1 MSSAKIGMNRLLRW
15 KLRSTLRTNRLKQLL
30 EGGSRNT
37 LLLLDLRVSP
47 QYAQSRIKGAL
58 NLCIPTTL
66 LKRATYNLPKLEQT
80 FQSNTDR
87 EEFTKWRET
96 THLVVYDSFSQDK
109 RDAVSGMNMI
119 KKFTSEGY
127 MGETFL
133 LRGGFNDFA
142 TKCPGLI
149 DSSATGLAKPGLSL
163 SGTNK
168 GSSLGLGKADAGAPG
183 VAPVIG
189 GVVLPQASNNSNPFF
204 SNIRQNQDLVD
215 GVGQI
220 EVGVPQGLDA
230 ESLPLWLRQVAASDD
245 KGKRVA
251 DKFLRI
257 ELKEQSRM
265 KAAYS
270 MFSHAVP
277 ARLDAATDDFQKTV
291 QLSGIEK
298 GGKNRYKDI
307 LPFEHARV
315 KLQGREQGSCDYVN
329 ASHVRV
335 GGSHKRYIASQ
346 GPLPATFEDFWS
358 VIWDQ
363 DVRVIVMLTAESEGG
378 QLKCHP
384 YWQGREFGS
393 LKLRT
398 LSEKKV
404 SLDMDKYRPPAT
416 VSEVTPSPVSTT
428 AATGMPATAYND
440 PFSWA
445 VGSTAETGRRRA
457 NTTTRLDGAPNS
469 ASGQPPPQETSF
481 VVIRKFALSHAAH
494 PFAAMREITHLHYSS
509 WPDFGAPAQPSHL
522 LALVELANVMQRTAA
537 GSAPSSSQQ
546 QQQRKPSG
554 HVSTEFSNP
563 AIPHSDQT
571 ARRRSWGRDLL
582 VEFGWHDA
590 PERDVRP
597 RPMLVHCSAG
607 CGRTGTFCT
616 VDSVIDMLKRQ
627 SLKAARRA
635 DRRRRR
641 MARDDEGHD
650 QHQVTEQPEK
660 KRQKSVDGEGDAHMA
675 GVDAYAMP
683 QQSSPLQQTRP
694 SPSPTPTDVDAARGS
709 GGGSSGSDDVAKR
722 RTSSSSSSSSSNNSE
737 EEERALDTS
746 WLADESVDLIA
757 RAVEEFREQR
767 LSMVQSLRQYVLC
780 YETVLEWIARLHE
793 RQGGGRGGDERL
805 RTRPG
810 SMVDD

>member
-1 MSSAKIGMNRLLRW
+1 MPSEPRAADRTSYYTVKTSPSHPQTHSRSRSRSGSYSQAYASSPHAHAHAHTNSQSFFANKAPASAPMGSPRVVHSAGAQGSRRPSPGTSRVSGPDARTPSPNYFGLSVEPAVDPRDSSNLPRDNWSPATSSVKPFATALPNIMPLDANPEFEAFRRQADANRGRTAFALSSSYLGPTPSASGFSGLQLPSTSMPSAQQQQQRPRPPRW
-15 KLRSTLRTNRLKQLL
+15 HTHGSSFPGSSLTRVPGEFKCNPATAVTALPNVLGQDRHESPAQMETPFDAPNEPRSTLSRVDDRYPRLSMTQDRADPPSPHPKQRPPRADTAPMKSEAGGPDLMTPLQLKQLL

-346 GPLPATFEDFWS
+346 GPLPATFEVS
-358 VIWDQ
+358 VLS
-363 DVRVIVMLTAESEGG
+363 RSLT
-378 QLKCHP
+378 
-384 YWQGREFGS
+384 
-393 LKLRT
+393 
-398 LSEKKV
+398 
-404 SLDMDKYRPPAT
+404 
-416 VSEVTPSPVSTT
+416 
-428 AATGMPATAYND
+428 
-440 PFSWA
+440 
-445 VGSTAETGRRRA
+445 
-457 NTTTRLDGAPNS
+457 
-469 ASGQPPPQETSF
+469 
-481 VVIRKFALSHAAH
+481 
-494 PFAAMREITHLHYSS
+494 
-509 WPDFGAPAQPSHL
+509 
-522 LALVELANVMQRTAA
+522 
-537 GSAPSSSQQ
+537 
-546 QQQRKPSG
+546 
-554 HVSTEFSNP
+554 
-563 AIPHSDQT
+563 
-571 ARRRSWGRDLL
+571 
-582 VEFGWHDA
+582 
-590 PERDVRP
+590 
-597 RPMLVHCSAG
+597 
-607 CGRTGTFCT
+607 
-616 VDSVIDMLKRQ
+616 RQ
-627 SLKAARRA
+627 S
-635 DRRRRR
+635 
-641 MARDDEGHD
+641 
-650 QHQVTEQPEK
+650 
-660 KRQKSVDGEGDAHMA
+660 
-675 GVDAYAMP
+675 
-683 QQSSPLQQTRP
+683 P
-694 SPSPTPTDVDAARGS
+694 SDKV
-709 GGGSSGSDDVAKR
+709 
-722 RTSSSSSSSSSNNSE
+722 
-737 EEERALDTS
+737 
-746 WLADESVDLIA
+746 
-757 RAVEEFREQR
+757 
-767 LSMVQSLRQYVLC
+767 C
-780 YETVLEWIARLHE
+780 H
-793 RQGGGRGGDERL
+793 
-805 RTRPG
+805 
-810 SMVDD
+810 